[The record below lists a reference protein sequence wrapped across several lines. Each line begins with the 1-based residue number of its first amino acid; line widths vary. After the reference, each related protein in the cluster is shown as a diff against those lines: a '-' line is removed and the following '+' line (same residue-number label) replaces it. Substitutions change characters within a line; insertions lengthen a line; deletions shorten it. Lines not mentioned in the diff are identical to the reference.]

1 MIASRCLRARIV
13 CAPLFAA
20 LCAALVLPAP
30 VQAQLAPVANA
41 ASLPDDAGSSA
52 PSGAEPERAPS
63 ASSASRASA
72 RTVTVDA
79 PSVAAPR
86 ATMSPAVGVLA
97 NDLGDL
103 LTSRVRS
110 GKWGALVV
118 SLTRGDTLYELNPD
132 EPLKP
137 ASNFKLF
144 TAALALDELGAQHQF
159 STAVLRDGPLA
170 TDGTMRGNLY
180 LRGDGDPGLS
190 QRYLEGGPSAP
201 MDLLAQLVA
210 GAGIKHVTGNL
221 IADATAFDTSRVP
234 EGWLHRYLQASYA
247 QRVSA
252 LSLDENLVQIVVRP
266 GASAN
271 AQAFVSLDP
280 ATDIPV
286 RASVRTVAGRGA
298 RVIIYTDPSGN
309 IVARGWIGTH
319 AGTRRYQLVVEQ
331 PALFAAGALRQALAA
346 LGITV
351 DGTIQLGKTPVDATQ
366 VASLPSPPLARLI
379 SAMNRES
386 INHFAELLFRDAGRH
401 ADPSHIGSVATASA
415 LLERFLTQKVGTAPG
430 AVYTTDGCGLSVL
443 DHTTPRALVQLLAYA
458 NHAPW
463 SDAFHASLPVAGE
476 SELLRDRMRSTP
488 AQGNLHAKTGT
499 TNTVISL
506 AGYVT
511 ARDGELLAFAFLY
524 NGTDRWR
531 AKETID
537 RMGARLAKFARVP
550 GAGTVVSVNQ

>member
-1 MIASRCLRARIV
+1 MIVSRRLSARIV
-13 CAPLFAA
+13 CAPLLAA
-20 LCAALVLPAP
+20 LCAALSLPAS
-30 VQAQLAPVANA
+30 VLAQVAPVANA
-41 ASLPDDAGSSA
+41 ASLPDDAGLSA
-52 PSGAEPERAPS
+52 PSGAEPARSPRAGADASSRGPVRRVG
-63 ASSASRASA
+63 ASSAS
-72 RTVTVDA
+72 
-79 PSVAAPR
+79 AAP
-86 ATMSPAVGVLA
+86 AVDVLA
-97 NDLGDL
+97 DDLGDL
-103 LTSRVRS
+103 LTHRVRS
-110 GKWGALVV
+110 GKWGAIVV
-118 SLTRGDTLYELNPD
+118 SLTRGDTLYALNPD

-137 ASNFKLF
+137 ASNMKLF
-144 TAALALDELGAQHQF
+144 TAAVALDELGAQHQF
-159 STAVLRDGPLA
+159 STDVLRDGPLA

-190 QRYLEGGPSAP
+190 QRYLDGGPSAP
-201 MDLLAQLVA
+201 MNLLAHLVA
-210 GAGIKHVTGNL
+210 GTGIKHVTGNL

-234 EGWLHRYLQASYA
+234 EGWQHRYLQASYA
-247 QRVSA
+247 ARVSA
-252 LSLDENLVQIVVRP
+252 LSLDENIVLIVVHP

-271 AQAFVSLDP
+271 AEASVSLDP
-280 ATDIPV
+280 ATNIPV
-286 RASVRTVAGRGA
+286 RASVRTVEGRGA

-319 AGTRRYQLVVEQ
+319 AGTRRYQLVVEH
-331 PALFAAGALRQALAA
+331 PALFAAGALRQALAS
-346 LGITV
+346 LGVTV
-351 DGTIQLGKTPVDATQ
+351 DGAIELGKTPVGATT

-401 ADPSHIGSVATASA
+401 ADPSHIGSVETASA
-415 LLERFLTQKVGTAPG
+415 LLQRFMTQKVGAAPD
-430 AVYTTDGCGLSVL
+430 AVHTTDGCGLSVL
-443 DHTTPRALVQLLAYA
+443 DYTTPRALVQLLAYA

-476 SELLRDRMRSTP
+476 SELLRDRMRYTP

-511 ARDGELLAFAFLY
+511 ARDGEILAFAFLY

-537 RMGARLAKFARVP
+537 EMGARLAKFARVP
-550 GAGTVVSVNQ
+550 GAAGVGTVGGM